1 MICERVAPMAFR
13 TPISRVLRTV
23 TVMRV
28 FMMLNAATTTMNM
41 SRNIIVFRSMAME
54 SKISAF

>member
-13 TPISRVLRTV
+13 TPISRVFRTV

>member
-1 MICERVAPMAFR
+1 MAFR